1 MDFRGALLALQMV
14 VFLFISLL
22 AMQTGAFE
30 VRESRLHLTGVGRKL
45 SAMRMVTT
53 PVSSNADAQGEGGYR
68 NSKKRPP
75 SNSNSNINSNSNSAS
90 GYARGGGNSY
100 SRNQERQNHY
110 QNKDAPS
117 QPEPV
122 LLQQL
127 GELADK

>member
-75 SNSNSNINSNSNSAS
+75 SNSNSNSNSNSAS